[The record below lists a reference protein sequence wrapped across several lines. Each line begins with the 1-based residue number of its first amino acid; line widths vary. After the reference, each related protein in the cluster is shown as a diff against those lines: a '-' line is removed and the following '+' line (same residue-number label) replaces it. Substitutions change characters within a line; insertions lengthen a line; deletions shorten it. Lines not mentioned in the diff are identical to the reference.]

1 MKKHHW
7 HLILEPNMSA
17 PKTGVYLFA
26 IRNNNHISYECHKMD
41 EGDSFYSAACT
52 SSTDP
57 TDWFVPI
64 AYHFCKEF
72 VDSNGFFELSCVT
85 DNSWHPCICDYQ
97 TDGLRMLAFT
107 LKGVLQYAFTEESCV
122 SLERG
127 CLIYSGDYLFS
138 TDCYTDSA
146 EEEDIRQDTRLIA
159 YHYVEFFGEKGH
171 SYWWNEYRKK
181 QSNIQLHVQDSLFTG

>member
-26 IRNNNHISYECHKMD
+26 IRNDNH
-41 EGDSFYSAACT
+41 
-52 SSTDP
+52 
-57 TDWFVPI
+57 
-64 AYHFCKEF
+64 
-72 VDSNGFFELSCVT
+72 
-85 DNSWHPCICDYQ
+85 ICDYQ

-146 EEEDIRQDTRLIA
+146 EEDDIRQDTRLIA

>member
-1 MKKHHW
+1 
-7 HLILEPNMSA
+7 MSA

-26 IRNNNHISYECHKMD
+26 IRNDNHISYECHKMD
-41 EGDSFYSAACT
+41 EGDSFYSAAGT

-72 VDSNGFFELSCVT
+72 VDSNGFSESLCVT
-85 DNSWHPCICDYQ
+85 DNSWHPCICDYE
-97 TDGLRMLAFT
+97 TDGLRVLAFT
-107 LKGVLQYAFTEESCV
+107 LKGVLHYAFTEESCV
-122 SLERG
+122 SLESG

-138 TDCYTDSA
+138 TDCCTDSA
-146 EEEDIRQDTRLIA
+146 EEDDIRQNTRLIA